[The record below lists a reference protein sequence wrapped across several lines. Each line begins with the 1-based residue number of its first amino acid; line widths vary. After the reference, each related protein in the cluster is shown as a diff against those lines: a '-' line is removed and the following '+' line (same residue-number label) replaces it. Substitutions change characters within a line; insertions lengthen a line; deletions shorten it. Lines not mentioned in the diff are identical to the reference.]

1 MTTKLAVA
9 EADSASGWRTVMD
22 ALYFALAYKKEA
34 RCPVFLNGMIHEA
47 FSDNGY
53 DRSMQYTWHYAM
65 GHAPLADLPPELW
78 LIAKDRAYDF
88 DFHTSF
94 DGHVVSGD
102 FLSLMQSTD
111 TGSWQAARLHAVSTK
126 GKRISVKDYFFVKF
140 PRAELLKVEDV
151 VDLERSKIDYRR
163 DGQIKKVWEL
173 RFRKSPERDLFFLD
187 CISLLGVA
195 FCSERFT
202 EGAKRFRP
210 RGVEFVELPEIGAI
224 HSA

>member
-1 MTTKLAVA
+1 M
-9 EADSASGWRTVMD
+9 
-22 ALYFALAYKKEA
+22 
-34 RCPVFLNGMIHEA
+34 
-47 FSDNGY
+47 
-53 DRSMQYTWHYAM
+53 
-65 GHAPLADLPPELW
+65 
-78 LIAKDRAYDF
+78 
-88 DFHTSF
+88 
-94 DGHVVSGD
+94 
-102 FLSLMQSTD
+102 
-111 TGSWQAARLHAVSTK
+111 STK

-163 DGQIKKVWEL
+163 DGQFKKVWEL

-210 RGVEFVELPEIGAI
+210 RGASSWSCLRSGLSTARDRTLRLRATILHLVALDT
-224 HSA
+224 